1 MTPINPP
8 HRASFW
14 REPLL
19 HFLLIGA
26 ALFALYGL
34 LNRGESDAPREIVVS
49 EARVAALAENFA
61 KTWMR
66 PPTAEELSGLVE
78 DYVREEIYYRE
89 ALAIG
94 LDQDDTVIRRRLR
107 QKMEFISEELATTE
121 PTDAELQA
129 YLDAHRGKFLEPSAT
144 TFEQVYFSTE
154 RRGDEARPA
163 AERLLAALQ
172 SGRAGADPAAAG
184 DSTLLPPSMEDAT
197 PQQVAGTFGEE
208 FVAQLDEVPV
218 GQWSGPLQ
226 SPYGL
231 HLVRV
236 VERADGALPTL
247 DRIRPVVLREWQV
260 EQARRVSD
268 EFYEAL
274 RGRYDVRV
282 AGAGAARP

>member
-1 MTPINPP
+1 MNPIPPP
-8 HRASFW
+8 HGSSFW

-26 ALFALYGL
+26 ALFALYGV
-34 LNRGESDAPREIVVS
+34 LNRGESDTPREIVVS

-66 PPTAEELSGLVE
+66 PPTAEELAGLVE

-129 YLDAHRGKFLEPSAT
+129 YLDANAEKFLEPSAT

-154 RRGDEARPA
+154 RRGDDARPA

-172 SGRAGADPAAAG
+172 AGRAGPDPAAAG
-184 DSTLLPPSMEDAT
+184 DSTLLPLSMEGAT
-197 PQQVAGTFGEE
+197 PRQIAGTFGEE
-208 FVAQLDEVPV
+208 FVAQLDEAPA
-218 GQWSGPLQ
+218 GQWSGPLH
-226 SPYGL
+226 SSYGV

-260 EQARRVSD
+260 EQTRRVSD

-274 RGRYDVRV
+274 RDRYDVRV
-282 AGAGAARP
+282 AGAESARP

>member
-1 MTPINPP
+1 MNPIPPP
-8 HRASFW
+8 HGSSFW

-19 HFLLIGA
+19 HFLLAGA

-34 LNRGESDAPREIVVS
+34 LNRGESDAPREIVVT
-49 EARVAALAENFA
+49 EARVAALAENFT

-66 PPTAEELSGLVE
+66 PPSAEELTGLVE

-94 LDQDDTVIRRRLR
+94 LDPDDTVVRRRLR

-129 YLDAHRGKFLEPSAT
+129 YLDAHREKFVEPSAT

-154 RRGDEARPA
+154 RRGDAARPA

-172 SGRAGADPAAAG
+172 SGRAEADPAAAG
-184 DSTLLPPSMEDAT
+184 DSTLLPFSMEDAS
-197 PQQVAGTFGEE
+197 PQQVAGTFGDQ
-208 FVAQLDEVPV
+208 FVAQLEEAPP

-236 VERADGALPTL
+236 LERTDGALPTL
-247 DRIRPVVLREWQV
+247 DRIRPLVVREWQA
-260 EQARRVSD
+260 EQTRRVSD
-268 EFYEAL
+268 EFYRAL
-274 RGRYDVRV
+274 RDRYDVRV
-282 AGAGAARP
+282 EGVKAPRS